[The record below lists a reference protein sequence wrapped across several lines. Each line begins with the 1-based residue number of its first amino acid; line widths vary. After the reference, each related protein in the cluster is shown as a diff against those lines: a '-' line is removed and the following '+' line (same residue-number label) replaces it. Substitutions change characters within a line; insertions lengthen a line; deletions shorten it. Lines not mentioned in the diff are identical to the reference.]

1 MIRWTKSHDEKENS
15 MARLRPAVVAVLGAV
30 LVLAGCGGTQP
41 EVAAPAPETEAT
53 PTTPAD
59 DAAAST
65 PQSPAPESTAKP
77 TPKPVPEKLRFTAK
91 TVDGKEFSGASLAGK
106 PALLWFW
113 APWCSNCQAEAPT
126 IAEAATNSKGV
137 QFVGVAA
144 QDQVPAMQDF
154 VDRFELG
161 SFPHIADV
169 EADIW
174 KKFGVTYQP
183 AYAFVSSSGEIEVE
197 TDNLEDQELL
207 DRVRALR

>member
-1 MIRWTKSHDEKENS
+1 
-15 MARLRPAVVAVLGAV
+15 MARLRGTLVAVIGTV
-30 LVLAGCGGTQP
+30 LVLAGCGEEPQEASQP
-41 EVAAPAPETEAT
+41 PEAPVVS
-53 PTTPAD
+53 TPAD
-59 DAAAST
+59 DAATGTSA
-65 PQSPAPESTAKP
+65 PAEKPAKKP
-77 TPKPVPEKLRFTAK
+77 AKPVPEQLRFTAK
-91 TVDGKEFSGASLAGK
+91 TVDGKNFAGKSLAGK

-126 IAEAATNSKGV
+126 IAEAATSSKGV
-137 QFVGVAA
+137 QFLGVAA

-183 AYAFVSSSGEIEVE
+183 AYAFVSSSGEVEVE

-207 DRVRALR
+207 DRIRALR

>member
-1 MIRWTKSHDEKENS
+1 
-15 MARLRPAVVAVLGAV
+15 MARLRGAMVAAIGSVVL
-30 LVLAGCGGTQP
+30 LLAGCGEEPQ
-41 EVAAPAPETEAT
+41 ASSPAPQEPAAS
-53 PTTPAD
+53 TPAD
-59 DAAAST
+59 DAATGTSA
-65 PQSPAPESTAKP
+65 PAEKPEKP
-77 TPKPVPEKLRFTAK
+77 AKPVPEQLKFTAK
-91 TVDGKEFSGASLAGK
+91 TVDGKNFAGKSLAGK

-126 IAEAATNSKGV
+126 IAEAAANSKGV

-183 AYAFVSSSGEIEVE
+183 AYAFVSSSGEVEVE

>member
-1 MIRWTKSHDEKENS
+1 

-41 EVAAPAPETEAT
+41 EAAAPAPETEAT

-59 DAAAST
+59 DAPAST
-65 PQSPAPESTAKP
+65 PQSPAPESTVKP

-91 TVDGKEFSGASLAGK
+91 TLDGKEFSGASLAGK

-126 IAEAATNSKGV
+126 IAQAAKDSKV

-144 QDQVPAMQDF
+144 QDQVAAMQDF
-154 VDRFELG
+154 VQRFDLG
-161 SFPHIADV
+161 SFPHLADTDAAV
-169 EADIW
+169 W
-174 KKFGVTYQP
+174 KRFGVSYQP
-183 AYAFVSSSGEIEVE
+183 AYAFVSSKGDIEVE
-197 TDNLEDQELL
+197 TDILEHEELL
-207 DRVRALR
+207 DRVAALR